1 MKSIYVLS
9 AIQYNIKQFN
19 EESPLRTQIFIGY
32 FSNLKKAYSNLLS
45 NKIQSYS
52 TIASK
57 IKQDQVV
64 MIPNVNLVINENS
77 IKIKKVSIRHLRFD
91 EIYKL
96 DKFIDIESLL
106 IGEMNRNNLESFVQ
120 IESSPKIRNRIKNR
134 N

>member
-32 FSNLKKAYSNLLS
+32 FSNLKKAYSNLRS

-52 TIASK
+52 TIARK